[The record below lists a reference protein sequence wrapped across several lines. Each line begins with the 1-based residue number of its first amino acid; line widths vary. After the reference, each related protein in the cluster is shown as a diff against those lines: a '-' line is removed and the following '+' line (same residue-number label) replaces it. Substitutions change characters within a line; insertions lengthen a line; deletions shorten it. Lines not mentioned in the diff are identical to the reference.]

1 MGVTEPP
8 VYAVRFQD
16 LSFAWPNGEA
26 LCAALDLVVQPGEI
40 LALVG
45 PSGCGKSTLL
55 RLAAGLLTPTSGSVE
70 GPRGEQA
77 FVFQKPTLLPWRS
90 LRDNV
95 ALPLELAGRSDPQG
109 VDAALELVGL
119 AEDADKL
126 PLALSGGMQMRASLA
141 RALVTEP
148 ELVLLDEAF
157 SALDGLT
164 RRRLQLAFL
173 DIWRE
178 KGFSVLMV
186 THDLDEALWLAD
198 RVLVLEGPPVRIKQ
212 RVQVELS
219 RPRVREQLHTAD
231 FGAQL
236 QHLEALL

>member
-1 MGVTEPP
+1 

-16 LSFAWPNGEA
+16 LSFTWPNGEA
-26 LCAALDLVVQPGEI
+26 LCSGLDMVVQPGEI

-55 RLAAGLLTPTSGSVE
+55 RLAAGLLAPSSGSVE
-70 GPRGEQA
+70 RPKGEQA
-77 FVFQKPTLLPWRS
+77 FVFQKPTLLPWRT
-90 LRDNV
+90 LQENV
-95 ALPLELAGRSDPQG
+95 ALPLELVGRSDPAAVIG
-109 VDAALELVGL
+109 VLELVGL
-119 AEDADKL
+119 AEHATKL
-126 PLALSGGMQMRASLA
+126 PVTLSGGMQMRASLA
-141 RALVTEP
+141 RALVTQP

-164 RRRLQLAFL
+164 RRRLHLAFL
-173 DIWRE
+173 EIWRA

-198 RVLVLEGPPVRIKQ
+198 RVVVLEGPPVRLKQ
-212 RVQVELS
+212 VVQVELD
-219 RPRVREQLHTAD
+219 RPRAREQLHTPA

-236 QHLEALL
+236 QGLERLL

>member
-1 MGVTEPP
+1 MGVTEPS

-26 LCAALDLVVQPGEI
+26 LCAGLDLVVQPGEI

-55 RLAAGLLTPTSGSVE
+55 RLASGLLTPTAGALE
-70 GPRGEQA
+70 RPQGEQA
-77 FVFQKPTLLPWRS
+77 FVFQSPTLLPWRS
-90 LRDNV
+90 LRENV
-95 ALPLELAGRSDPQG
+95 ALPLELAGRSVPHG

-126 PLALSGGMQMRASLA
+126 PAALSGGMQMRASLA

-164 RRRLQLAFL
+164 RKRLQLAFL
-173 DIWRE
+173 EIWRT

-198 RVLVLEGPPVRIKQ
+198 RVVVLEGPPVRIKQ
-212 RVQVELS
+212 IVQVPLS
-219 RPRVREQLHTAD
+219 RPRVREQRHTAD
-231 FGAQL
+231 FGEQL
-236 QHLEALL
+236 QRLEALL

>member
-1 MGVTEPP
+1 M
-8 VYAVRFQD
+8 YAVRFQD

-26 LCAALDLVVQPGEI
+26 LCSDLDMVVQPGEI

-55 RLAAGLLTPTSGSVE
+55 RLAAGLLAPSSGSVE
-70 GPRGEQA
+70 RPEGEQA
-77 FVFQKPTLLPWRS
+77 FVFQKPTLLPWRT
-90 LRDNV
+90 LQENV
-95 ALPLELAGRSDPQG
+95 ALPLELAGGSDPAG
-109 VDAALELVGL
+109 VMAALELVGL
-119 AEDADKL
+119 AGHATKL
-126 PLALSGGMQMRASLA
+126 PVALSGGMQMRASLA
-141 RALVTEP
+141 RALVTQP

-173 DIWRE
+173 EIWRTQD
-178 KGFSVLMV
+178 FSVLMV

-198 RVLVLEGPPVRIKQ
+198 RVMVLEGPPVRIKAV
-212 RVQVELS
+212 VQVDLA
-219 RPRVREQLHTAD
+219 RPRTREQRHTAE

-236 QHLEALL
+236 ERLEGLL